1 MNSEDR
7 KRLRKQKHRIMMMR
21 LWLPVVLVVVLV
33 VGLTAGGIAMSLGQ
47 TKSVAE
53 QGTKEDGT
61 KNVETKEASNESKE
75 AGDENGEAQTVDQAG
90 ADKQQSEEAQTGAES
105 DNSQAGNEDY
115 DSNHAIEQ
123 SDFDEFITNL
133 NEAVAQKHDIIPIC
147 TTVLSADQPP
157 KEDIM
162 LDQQK
167 ITILYCRL
175 SNEDAQEGESNSIA
189 NQREY
194 LTRYA
199 RDHGYTNLKILVDD
213 GYTGTNFNRPGVQE
227 GFELVKQGLVGCWL
241 VKDLS
246 RFGRDYLT
254 VGQYTDI
261 IFPSY
266 DVRFIAIN
274 DGVDSNRGDSEGFAA
289 IRNLFNEW
297 YPRDTSKKVR
307 VSLRQRGTSGKHM
320 GKPPYGYRCDP
331 EDKDH
336 WILDEEAAPVVKL
349 IFDLC
354 IDGKGPEQIARILE
368 EKQILTAK
376 ALYAKRKK
384 KPMPERPY
392 HWGNQSIVGILERQ
406 EYTGCTCNFKTYSK
420 SYKLKKRIPNEP
432 ENMFYLPD
440 TQEAIVSQA
449 QFDRVQELRKNKRRP
464 AKAERQGLFSG
475 LLFCADC
482 GGKLHF
488 ATSKSF
494 EGKQDHYVCNN
505 YKSNRGTCTAH
516 YIREDVLREIVLERI
531 RAVNEYIRS
540 DVDGFQEEWLQC
552 RRTDQERSIR
562 DDKKKLEQAK
572 KRLADLD
579 VIISRLYEDYVLGNL
594 NQDRYRKMSADY
606 EAEQERL
613 KLEIEVIEEWVEQR
627 EEMNDGLDAF
637 IALTQ
642 KYVDVEELTQTIVNE
657 YIKKIIVYAPDKSSG
672 KRKQKVKIF
681 FNFVDDVDIPV
692 ISEPIITQTTY
703 EHRKTA

>member
-1 MNSEDR
+1 MGSF
-7 KRLRKQKHRIMMMR
+7 LI
-21 LWLPVVLVVVLV
+21 
-33 VGLTAGGIAMSLGQ
+33 
-47 TKSVAE
+47 
-53 QGTKEDGT
+53 DGPPDDLQHHGR
-61 KNVETKEASNESKE
+61 VE
-75 AGDENGEAQTVDQAG
+75 
-90 ADKQQSEEAQTGAES
+90 
-105 DNSQAGNEDY
+105 
-115 DSNHAIEQ
+115 
-123 SDFDEFITNL
+123 
-133 NEAVAQKHDIIPIC
+133 
-147 TTVLSADQPP
+147 
-157 KEDIM
+157 
-162 LDQQK
+162 
-167 ITILYCRL
+167 ILL
-175 SNEDAQEGESNSIA
+175 
-189 NQREY
+189 
-194 LTRYA
+194 
-199 RDHGYTNLKILVDD
+199 H
-213 GYTGTNFNRPGVQE
+213 
-227 GFELVKQGLVGCWL
+227 
-241 VKDLS
+241 
-246 RFGRDYLT
+246 
-254 VGQYTDI
+254 
-261 IFPSY
+261 
-266 DVRFIAIN
+266 
-274 DGVDSNRGDSEGFAA
+274 
-289 IRNLFNEW
+289 
-297 YPRDTSKKVR
+297 
-307 VSLRQRGTSGKHM
+307 QRGKHL
-320 GKPPYGYRCDP
+320 GKPPYGYRTDP
-331 EDKDH
+331 ADKDH
-336 WILDEEAAPVVKL
+336 WIIDEDAAPVVKR
-349 IFDLC
+349 IFNLA

-368 EKQILTAK
+368 QDKVLTTK
-376 ALYAKRKK
+376 ALYAKQSENHPDPKKRKK
-384 KPMPERPY
+384 MPERPY
-392 HWGNQSIVGILERQ
+392 HWIGQSVAGILERM

-420 SYKLKKRIPNEP
+420 SYKLKKRIPNAIED
-432 ENMFYLPD
+432 MCIFPD

-449 QFDRVQELRKNKRRP
+449 QWDRVQELRKNKRRP
-464 AKAERQGLFSG
+464 TKAERQGLFSG

-579 VIISRLYEDYVLGNL
+579 VIIARLYEDYVLGNL

>member
-1 MNSEDR
+1 M
-7 KRLRKQKHRIMMMR
+7 
-21 LWLPVVLVVVLV
+21 
-33 VGLTAGGIAMSLGQ
+33 TA
-47 TKSVAE
+47 T
-53 QGTKEDGT
+53 
-61 KNVETKEASNESKE
+61 
-75 AGDENGEAQTVDQAG
+75 
-90 ADKQQSEEAQTGAES
+90 
-105 DNSQAGNEDY
+105 
-115 DSNHAIEQ
+115 
-123 SDFDEFITNL
+123 
-133 NEAVAQKHDIIPIC
+133 QKHDIIPIC

-368 EKQILTAK
+368 EKQIMTAK

-392 HWGNQSIVGILERQ
+392 HWGNQSIAGILERQ
-406 EYTGCTCNFKTYSK
+406 EYTGCTCNFKSYSN
-420 SYKLKKRIPNEP
+420 SKL
-432 ENMFYLPD
+432 
-440 TQEAIVSQA
+440 
-449 QFDRVQELRKNKRRP
+449 NKLNL
-464 AKAERQGLFSG
+464 K
-475 LLFCADC
+475 
-482 GGKLHF
+482 
-488 ATSKSF
+488 
-494 EGKQDHYVCNN
+494 EG
-505 YKSNRGTCTAH
+505 
-516 YIREDVLREIVLERI
+516 
-531 RAVNEYIRS
+531 
-540 DVDGFQEEWLQC
+540 
-552 RRTDQERSIR
+552 
-562 DDKKKLEQAK
+562 
-572 KRLADLD
+572 
-579 VIISRLYEDYVLGNL
+579 
-594 NQDRYRKMSADY
+594 
-606 EAEQERL
+606 
-613 KLEIEVIEEWVEQR
+613 EIEVIEDNSIFNKHLDEILYFFQVTDYNVVIIEDLDRFGTPSIFLKLR
-627 EEMNDGLDAF
+627 ELNQLINESKIVGRHITFIYAIKDDIFKDEERTKFFDFITTVIPVINPSNSKDKLKSALEAKGCGNDGISDEDLSEMAF
-637 IALTQ
+637 FIQDMRILTN
-642 KYVDVEELTQTIVNE
+642 IVNE
-657 YIKKIIVYAPDKSSG
+657 YKQYRDKLCEASDFQLNKTKLLGMIVYKNYYPQDFALL
-672 KRKQKVKIF
+672 R
-681 FNFVDDVDIPV
+681 
-692 ISEPIITQTTY
+692 SE
-703 EHRKTA
+703 EHTSELQSRE

>member
-1 MNSEDR
+1 M
-7 KRLRKQKHRIMMMR
+7 
-21 LWLPVVLVVVLV
+21 
-33 VGLTAGGIAMSLGQ
+33 TA
-47 TKSVAE
+47 T
-53 QGTKEDGT
+53 
-61 KNVETKEASNESKE
+61 
-75 AGDENGEAQTVDQAG
+75 
-90 ADKQQSEEAQTGAES
+90 
-105 DNSQAGNEDY
+105 
-115 DSNHAIEQ
+115 
-123 SDFDEFITNL
+123 
-133 NEAVAQKHDIIPIC
+133 QKHDIIPIC

-368 EKQILTAK
+368 EKQIMTAK

-384 KPMPERPY
+384 KPMPEKRNGRDCSPGFCFVPIAAASSTLPQAKALRASRITTSATTTRATVVLVLPTISGKMCFVKSF
-392 HWGNQSIVGILERQ
+392 WNASGQSMSISEAMWTVFRRNGCNAAGLTRSAASGMTKRSWNRQ
-406 EYTGCTCNFKTYSK
+406 RNALPIWMSSSPGCTRT
-420 SYKLKKRIPNEP
+420 
-432 ENMFYLPD
+432 MFL
-440 TQEAIVSQA
+440 
-449 QFDRVQELRKNKRRP
+449 
-464 AKAERQGLFSG
+464 
-475 LLFCADC
+475 
-482 GGKLHF
+482 
-488 ATSKSF
+488 
-494 EGKQDHYVCNN
+494 
-505 YKSNRGTCTAH
+505 
-516 YIREDVLREIVLERI
+516 EISI
-531 RAVNEYIRS
+531 
-540 DVDGFQEEWLQC
+540 
-552 RRTDQERSIR
+552 RTDTERCLR
-562 DDKKKLEQAK
+562 TM
-572 KRLADLD
+572 KR
-579 VIISRLYEDYVLGNL
+579 SRNG
-594 NQDRYRKMSADY
+594 
-606 EAEQERL
+606 
-613 KLEIEVIEEWVEQR
+613 
-627 EEMNDGLDAF
+627 
-637 IALTQ
+637 
-642 KYVDVEELTQTIVNE
+642 
-657 YIKKIIVYAPDKSSG
+657 
-672 KRKQKVKIF
+672 
-681 FNFVDDVDIPV
+681 
-692 ISEPIITQTTY
+692 
-703 EHRKTA
+703 